1 MCILYAQID
10 RDEPNFPH
18 FIRHALGL
26 DLQAC
31 FLSGE
36 SHQAGV
42 ALLVPKKLNKLE
54 IDGADRDT
62 PLRIDG
68 ALGGQTAVAVDA
80 KALEGVSMIEHYV
93 DWV

>member
-1 MCILYAQID
+1 M
-10 RDEPNFPH
+10 
-18 FIRHALGL
+18 
-26 DLQAC
+26 
-31 FLSGE
+31 
-36 SHQAGV
+36 
-42 ALLVPKKLNKLE
+42 PKKLNKLE

-80 KALEGVSMIEHYV
+80 KALEGVSMIEHYG